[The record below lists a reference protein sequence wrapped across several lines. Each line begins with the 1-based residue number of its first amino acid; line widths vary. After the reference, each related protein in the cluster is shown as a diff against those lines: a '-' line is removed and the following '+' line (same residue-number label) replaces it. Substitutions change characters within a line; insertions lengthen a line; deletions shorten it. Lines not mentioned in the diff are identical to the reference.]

1 MIGDTVKVI
10 VDRPMGSRHPGTFH
24 PKKPPQDVF
33 LRRFFHEK
41 GNGRPER
48 GGHSEGCRAHAK
60 T

>member
-33 LRRFFHEK
+33 LRRFFHE
-41 GNGRPER
+41 R
-48 GGHSEGCRAHAK
+48 
-60 T
+60 